1 MKLKTII
8 SSIVVALLLAS
19 CSTPKNIVYFQD
31 VKPGSEIPF
40 VNTANIKIQPK
51 DMLRILVSTSDERLT
66 EQFNLMG
73 ANGTSTMTN
82 NNGSNAIGYTVD
94 SNGKIL
100 FPVLGEL
107 KVAGLTREE
116 VANMIRE
123 ELISHE
129 LVRDPVVIVSFLN
142 LNVVVL
148 GAVNSPG
155 IKKLEKDKVSI
166 LDVIAQSGDLSID
179 GLRENVMV
187 IRQENNMQ
195 KVYEINLLDAD
206 NVYSSPVYYM
216 QQDDVVYVTPNNKA
230 RRSSTVNGSSFY
242 TPSFWMSMTSF
253 LISLAVI
260 FVK

>member
-8 SSIVVALLLAS
+8 SSIVAALVLAS

-31 VKPGSEIPF
+31 VKPGTEIPF
-40 VNTANIKIQPK
+40 VNTASIKIQPK

-73 ANGTSTMTN
+73 SSGTSTMTTN
-82 NNGSNAIGYTVD
+82 SGSNAIGYTVN
-94 SNGKIL
+94 SEGRIL

-116 VANMIRE
+116 VASMIRQ
-123 ELISHE
+123 ELIDRE
-129 LVRDPVVIVSFLN
+129 LVRDPVIIVSFLN

-148 GAVNSPG
+148 GAVNNPG
-155 IKKLEKDKVSI
+155 VKRLEKDKVSI

-187 IRQENNMQ
+187 IRQEQGMQ
-195 KVYEINLLDAD
+195 KVYEINLLDAE

-216 QQDDVVYVTPNNKA
+216 QQDDVVYVTPNDKA
-230 RRSSTVNGSSFY
+230 RRGSTVNGSSFY
-242 TPSFWMSMTSF
+242 TPAFWMSMTSF
-253 LISLAVI
+253 LISLVFI